1 MKDIKDIR
9 LEIND
14 IDKQMAALFEKRML
28 LCQEIAAY
36 KLANGLNIFDAKR
49 EEEVIAKNLA
59 LIQNESVKSYYVNF
73 IRSVMNESKKYQSL
87 IFNGL
92 RVAYSGVPGAFA
104 YIAAQKMYPNSN
116 YVAYPDF
123 ESAYK
128 ACENGEADVVVL
140 PIENSYAGDVGM
152 VMDLIFQ
159 GTLKINKMCNIDV
172 IQNLLGVKGASK
184 DTIKTVI
191 SHPQALSQSAGF
203 IKKHGYQ
210 QVEAANTALAALE
223 VKKKN
228 DITIGAI
235 ASIETAELNG
245 LEVIESHIN
254 MSNTN
259 STRFASLSRIS
270 RTPDSDVKM
279 GEHFILVYTVKNQ
292 AGALAETL
300 NIIGSHGYNM
310 RTVRSRPMKELIWNY
325 FFFVEVEGNIN
336 TQDGADVLNEL
347 STVCDRLKLAG
358 TYYDFKDK

>member
-1 MKDIKDIR
+1 MKDLKELR
-9 LEIND
+9 LEINE
-14 IDKQMAALFEKRML
+14 IDEKMAKLFEKRMEVAS
-28 LCQEIAAY
+28 QIASY

-49 EEEVIAKNLA
+49 EEEVISKNLA
-59 LIQNESVKSYYVNF
+59 YIENEKVKSYYVNF
-73 IRSVMNESKKYQSL
+73 IKDVMEESKKYQSL

-92 RVAYSGVPGAFA
+92 RIAYSGVPGAFG
-104 YIAAQKMYPNSN
+104 YIAAKKMYPDAN
-116 YVAYPDF
+116 YIAYPDF

-128 ACENGEADVVVL
+128 ACEKGECDIVVL
-140 PIENSYAGDVGM
+140 PIENSFAGDVGL

-159 GTLKINKMCNIDV
+159 GTLKINKMFNLDV
-172 IQNLLGVKGASK
+172 IQNLLGVKGATKSS
-184 DTIKTVI
+184 IKKVI
-191 SHPQALSQSAGF
+191 SHPQALSQSLDYLKGQ
-203 IKKHGYQ
+203 GY
-210 QVEAANTALAALE
+210 ELEESANTALAALE
-223 VKKKN
+223 VKNKN
-228 DITIGAI
+228 DITLGAV
-235 ASIETAELNG
+235 ASLETAELYG

-254 MSNTN
+254 SSNTN
-259 STRFASLSRIS
+259 STRFAALSRIS
-270 RTPDSDVKM
+270 RVPDADVKM